1 MKRSINKEEEIELEI
16 QKNAQ
21 KLLIKT
27 IIDKY
32 EEAVSNI
39 EKVETELHQLQQN
52 NPELQIINWLEGD
65 LEILKLGYWEENFL
79 IY

>member
-1 MKRSINKEEEIELEI
+1 MKLNSEI

-21 KLLIKT
+21 KLLLIKT

-52 NPELQIINWLEGD
+52 NPELQIINWLEETRD
-65 LEILKLGYWEENFL
+65 IKIKLLGRKIF
-79 IY
+79 